1 MSQMM
6 EEDLSFAPLGAEQEI
21 EYAVQT
27 QQVFG
32 LIDAALQQ
40 VKNVNNSVVDF
51 PSVYDEKLRQLIDA
65 VPVE

>member
-21 EYAVQT
+21 EAAVQS
-27 QQVFG
+27 QQAFS

-40 VKNVNNSVVDF
+40 VRNVSNNVIDF
-51 PSVYDEKLRQLIDA
+51 PSIYDEKLRQLIDA
-65 VPVE
+65 VPME

>member
-6 EEDLSFAPLGAEQEI
+6 EEDLSFAPLGAEQEL
-21 EYAVQT
+21 EAAVQS

-40 VKNVNNSVVDF
+40 VRNVSNNVIDF
-51 PSVYDEKLRQLIDA
+51 PSIYDEKLRQLIDA
-65 VPVE
+65 VPME